1 MVGLVVGLYVGCGPR
16 ALVAKDKVIKEIDK
30 VLGELNVKRKK
41 VAMAYDKVENAY
53 QGMREKRI
61 EAKILKDRFD
71 EEISELESDQSSH
84 KTNLGKLKTLLEEGQ
99 STGSVEKNGKTV
111 TLAEL
116 KAIADKT
123 VKELK
128 RTQEKLAHKKKMAA
142 VSEKNLAILVA
153 NAETSK
159 KQLAQFKEDIETIDS
174 KKEMLDSMKTDASLL
189 QGQGASINDEFDKLS
204 KDVKELMTKVDTQVA
219 IEEAKLEERIAD
231 MNSEPASVDDLFSD
245 GDDVSGTLS
254 DIDALLK
261 DN

>member
-1 MVGLVVGLYVGCGPR
+1 M
-16 ALVAKDKVIKEIDK
+16 
-30 VLGELNVKRKK
+30 
-41 VAMAYDKVENAY
+41 
-53 QGMREKRI
+53 
-61 EAKILKDRFD
+61 
-71 EEISELESDQSSH
+71 
-84 KTNLGKLKTLLEEGQ
+84 KTLLEEAQDSGQ
-99 STGSVEKNGKTV
+99 VEKNGKTV
-111 TLAEL
+111 TVAEL
-116 KAIADKT
+116 KVIADRT
-123 VKELK
+123 VKEMK
-128 RTQEKLAHKKKMAA
+128 RNQELLAHKKKMAA

-231 MNSEPASVDDLFSD
+231 MNTSTESVDDLFKD
-245 GDDVSGTLS
+245 DNDVSGTLS